1 MKRFK
6 KLKLQNRISLIYII
20 LFLFLMVVSNL
31 LIIYLVQ
38 RGNNKPLEV
47 AFKERKVLV
56 EEFFTKIESY
66 SNQYDNLVL
75 EFNPK
80 IEDNRVVYSQPF
92 GPGTENFHYIMKI
105 KTSVA
110 NTPETIPLN
119 TLSTLETKE
128 KPANVDVISKKI
140 IAELEKVDFN
150 ENDTKGK
157 EVELQQYG
165 GVYRVIK
172 IYKEIKGNKFDL
184 YVLRNVNEENK
195 IYSRLE
201 YLILI
206 FTVIGIITIII
217 FANMISK
224 VILRPINNVIDTARS
239 ITAEDLSKRIDI
251 VNREDELVI
260 IIRIDLEP
268 HTAGKFSNL

>member
-1 MKRFK
+1 
-6 KLKLQNRISLIYII
+6 
-20 LFLFLMVVSNL
+20 
-31 LIIYLVQ
+31 
-38 RGNNKPLEV
+38 
-47 AFKERKVLV
+47 
-56 EEFFTKIESY
+56 
-66 SNQYDNLVL
+66 
-75 EFNPK
+75 
-80 IEDNRVVYSQPF
+80 
-92 GPGTENFHYIMKI
+92 MKI

-251 VNREDELVI
+251 VNREDELGRLSLI
-260 IIRIDLEP
+260 INRMLDRLEKSFDNQ
-268 HTAGKFSNL
+268 AKFISDASHELRTPLAIIKGYAYIIK

>member
-66 SNQYDNLVL
+66 SNQYDNLVV

-92 GPGTENFHYIMKI
+92 GPRTENFHYIMKI

-172 IYKEIKGNKFDL
+172 IYKEK
-184 YVLRNVNEENK
+184 
-195 IYSRLE
+195 
-201 YLILI
+201 
-206 FTVIGIITIII
+206 
-217 FANMISK
+217 
-224 VILRPINNVIDTARS
+224 
-239 ITAEDLSKRIDI
+239 
-251 VNREDELVI
+251 
-260 IIRIDLEP
+260 
-268 HTAGKFSNL
+268 

>member
-80 IEDNRVVYSQPF
+80 SSNCHKFLIMNQRKNRF
-92 GPGTENFHYIMKI
+92 
-105 KTSVA
+105 
-110 NTPETIPLN
+110 IPHL
-119 TLSTLETKE
+119 LHL
-128 KPANVDVISKKI
+128 
-140 IAELEKVDFN
+140 LH
-150 ENDTKGK
+150 
-157 EVELQQYG
+157 LQQKRWYPT
-165 GVYRVIK
+165 
-172 IYKEIKGNKFDL
+172 
-184 YVLRNVNEENK
+184 
-195 IYSRLE
+195 SHP
-201 YLILI
+201 LI
-206 FTVIGIITIII
+206 
-217 FANMISK
+217 
-224 VILRPINNVIDTARS
+224 
-239 ITAEDLSKRIDI
+239 
-251 VNREDELVI
+251 
-260 IIRIDLEP
+260 
-268 HTAGKFSNL
+268 